1 MSNLRMNSAFS
12 EGYDLLFLHRILFT
26 FQVLPNFFDSYG
38 LGFQEE
44 CLSELISATATTT
57 STTKTMV
64 GVSPSSRSTSDDD
77 EFLLPEFNELVLKDF
92 ELTVKDAES
101 NASTPT
107 PRRSDTREDNSS
119 MEQDISH
126 LKNLVFALRERERN
140 LQLQLVE
147 CYGMQGWEAALRELE
162 SQLKIINL
170 EAKLFGLKIES
181 LQSENQRLKAQVL
194 VHSRMRSE
202 LEAAEGKNKVLKRRI
217 KLDGEQTRENISVH
231 HQMIG
236 LFQDREQ
243 KHGRDALEMERKM
256 KRLKELEEENGCLGR
271 RISSLVQ
278 ENLELKRKLDSAQ
291 KIANSIIEY
300 RKAEEL
306 EEVQNLK
313 QSNDKLLKEIEKLRL
328 NHSSDVE
335 ELVYLRWV
343 NACLR
348 YELRNYQPPQGK
360 TVARDL
366 SKCLSPRSE
375 QKAKQLILEY
385 ANSHADENAMNPVV
399 LDDHSSSHV
408 STGES
413 DAAFMEISST
423 LKHSSNKIKFF
434 SKLKKLILGKD
445 HHHCNRVYTVD
456 RTPTSCN
463 SDHRVSFSNSSVD
476 DIFGRDS
483 YDSFSST
490 TVEEISMADQTP
502 AIELRVDEQRS
513 SRQTLSKR
521 SSVDLQRPRRTSLE
535 VIEGEGDAYSSEI
548 DSSYSLKRTAS
559 EEVVPPIR
567 SAHSRG
573 ASNEENDMPEEIELR
588 KYAEVLKGSLGTKT
602 VIRKSTSFS

>member
-1 MSNLRMNSAFS
+1 
-12 EGYDLLFLHRILFT
+12 
-26 FQVLPNFFDSYG
+26 
-38 LGFQEE
+38 
-44 CLSELISATATTT
+44 
-57 STTKTMV
+57 MV

-77 EFLLPEFNELVLKDF
+77 DFLLPEFNELVLKDF

-107 PRRSDTREDNSS
+107 PRRTDTKEDNTS
-119 MEQDISH
+119 MEQDISQ

-147 CYGMQGWEAALRELE
+147 CYGMQGREAALRDLE

-194 VHSRMRSE
+194 VHSRVRSE
-202 LEAAEGKNKVLKRRI
+202 LEDADVKNKVLKRRI

-256 KRLKELEEENGCLGR
+256 TRLKELEEENGCLGR
-271 RISSLVQ
+271 RISCLVQ

-300 RKAEEL
+300 QKAEEL

-313 QSNDKLLKEIEKLRL
+313 QSNDKLLMEIEKLRL

-375 QKAKQLILEY
+375 EKAKQLILEY
-385 ANSHADENAMNPVV
+385 SNSHADANAMNPIV
-399 LDDHSSSHV
+399 LDDHSSSSNV

-413 DAAFMEISST
+413 DIAFMEISST

-445 HHHCNRVYTVD
+445 HHHCNRVFSVD
-456 RTPTSCN
+456 KTPTTCN
-463 SDHRVSFSNSSVD
+463 SDHRVSFSNSSVE

-483 YDSFSST
+483 NDSFSST
-490 TVEEISMADQTP
+490 TVEEISLADQTP
-502 AIELRVDEQRS
+502 AIEL
-513 SRQTLSKR
+513 R

-535 VIEGEGDAYSSEI
+535 VVEGEGEAYSSER
-548 DSSYSLKRTAS
+548 DSSYSHKRTGS
-559 EEVVPPIR
+559 EEVVPPLR
-567 SAHSRG
+567 SAHSRS
-573 ASNEENDMPEEIELR
+573 ASNEENDMAEKIELR
-588 KYAEVLKGSLGTKT
+588 KYAEVLKGSIGTKT

>member
-12 EGYDLLFLHRILFT
+12 EGYDLLFLHRFLFT

-44 CLSELISATATTT
+44 GLSELISATSTTT

-77 EFLLPEFNELVLKDF
+77 DFLLPEFNELVLKDF

-119 MEQDISH
+119 MEQDISY

-147 CYGMQGWEAALRELE
+147 CFGMQGREAALRELE

-194 VHSRMRSE
+194 VHSRVRSE

-217 KLDGEQTRENISVH
+217 KLDGVQTKENISVL

-236 LFQDREQ
+236 VFQDEEQ
-243 KHGRDALEMERKM
+243 KHGRDASEMERKM
-256 KRLKELEEENGCLGR
+256 KRLKELEEENGCLGT

-306 EEVQNLK
+306 EQVQNLK

-328 NHSSDVE
+328 NQSSDVE

-375 QKAKQLILEY
+375 EKAKQLILEY
-385 ANSHADENAMNPVV
+385 ANSHTDPNAMNSIV
-399 LDDHSSSHV
+399 LDDHSSSHM
-408 STGES
+408 STGGES
-413 DAAFMEISST
+413 DVAFMEISST

-445 HHHCNRVYTVD
+445 HHCNRVYSVD

-490 TVEEISMADQTP
+490 TVEEISMADQT
-502 AIELRVDEQRS
+502 
-513 SRQTLSKR
+513 LSKR

-535 VIEGEGDAYSSEI
+535 VIEGEGDAYSSEV
-548 DSSYSLKRTAS
+548 L
-559 EEVVPPIR
+559 PPIR

-573 ASNEENDMPEEIELR
+573 ASNEENDLPEKIELR